1 MTCWSCEWF
10 MFVLILHL
18 FLSLP
23 LSLIFLL
30 KEGDDSMD
38 AFGCPKNMAV
48 FMVWIWGA
56 AVKHLPSH
64 LLALF
69 YLCRYIRPVYDMHS
83 CCRLQPGLWKC
94 MNRNFLPRPFGV
106 FSHPACPYI
115 YICHKHI
122 YTYHPSN
129 IYIVYIYMFFFF
141 NPLFE
146 VV

>member
-1 MTCWSCEWF
+1 

-83 CCRLQPGLWKC
+83 CCRLQPGFPKC
-94 MNRNFLPRPFGV
+94 MNSDFLPRPFGV